1 MDHIKTVIDRILPQ
15 MLEANPMTNYQRVT
29 KLILE
34 QLRTGTVPWQSP
46 YLAEYGLPRN
56 LASGRLYRGTNI
68 WLLASASYEQPYWL
82 TFKQAQDL
90 GGHVCKGE
98 KGTRVVKFGKFE
110 PEDDMGEYTNK
121 MYLKLYTVFNVEQTS
136 GLSIPEVPA
145 RLSRDDSVR
154 KAALVVGGMPNRP
167 QIRHSGFNQPCY
179 SLLEDVVR
187 MPLRSSFHGVGYYQ
201 TLFHELVHATGHGSR
216 LGRLGEFSK
225 DRHERLKE
233 YSFEELV
240 AELGSAYL
248 SAHCGLDATHEQSA
262 AYINGWSKRLSKK
275 ENVAWVVRA
284 SGQAQ
289 KAVDYILDVDPSQ
302 SS

>member
-15 MLEANPMTNYQRVT
+15 MLEANPMTNYKHVT
-29 KLILE
+29 KRIIA
-34 QLRTGTVPWQSP
+34 QLQKGTVPWKSP

-68 WLLASASYEQPYWL
+68 WLLASAPYKQPYWV
-82 TFKQAQDL
+82 TFKQAQSL
-90 GGHVCKGE
+90 GGHVRKGE
-98 KGTRVVKFGKFE
+98 KGTQVVKFGIFE
-110 PEDDMGEYTNK
+110 PEDDMEELAGK

-154 KAALVVGGMPNRP
+154 KAALVVGGMPKRP
-167 QIRHSGFNQPCY
+167 QIRHSGLNRPCY

-187 MPLRSSFHGVGYYQ
+187 MPLRSSFYGLGYHQ

-216 LGRLGEFSK
+216 LGRLTTLSK
-225 DRHERLKE
+225 NRHERLKE

-240 AELGSAYL
+240 AELGAAYL

-262 AYINGWSKRLSKK
+262 AYIEGWSKRLSEK

-284 SGQAQ
+284 SRQAQ
-289 KAVDYILDVDPSQ
+289 KAVDYIIGRNVRNE
-302 SS
+302 